1 MILPSGFWS
10 PPENEKPRPPF
21 PSSKTGM
28 LAVHDLG
35 ALLQSKGMPLSYL
48 ALVVELLLGYGV
60 GGFFCGVEGSFD
72 VAHPV

>member
-1 MILPSGFWS
+1 MRNPA
-10 PPENEKPRPPF
+10 PF
-21 PSSKTGM
+21 PSSQTGM

-48 ALVVELLLGYGV
+48 ALVVALLLGYGV
-60 GGFFCGVEGSFD
+60 DGFFCGVEGSFD